1 MIKEKDELSLSS
13 NETFNKV
20 HSTSLNIELS
30 GETMVSPDNET
41 SSFFLKKKDELE
53 LEGTLSV
60 PSNETFNEVP
70 STSLNIELSGETM
83 VSPDNETRN
92 FESGI
97 LNNNIKYVLVEDKNI
112 NNSYV
117 SVCVNVGAFNNPK
130 EYQGLAHFLEHMLFL
145 GSKKYPDEDYYA
157 DKISKNGGSSN
168 AYTSQLETVY
178 YFNVLNNNLVEILD
192 IFSRFFID
200 PLFNENSVLRE
211 INAVNSEHEK
221 NINDDGWRLRQ
232 VLLNVR
238 DKNNSTNTFSTGS
251 LETLSKPDIR
261 EQLIKFYNT
270 HYVSSNISLC
280 IISSH
285 KIKKQL
291 DMINNTFGLIESK
304 PYTKEKLVK
313 PFFKE
318 NKTYFIKSLDKSYNL
333 IYTWDINVEDVN
345 NDTFNILS
353 FILKNISEKS
363 IKFYLINNGLIEN
376 LYTSINNDGTFQ
388 IFIDLTKY
396 GYKKMLLVEEILFNY
411 IDSIYSQDIK
421 SFAEFYQKYY
431 QINFDNLDKINSES
445 LAITLSVNL
454 FTYDLKNVLSN
465 DYLIPNIYDN
475 KKYINLYK
483 NFIRRD
489 NFIKIII
496 SRKYK
501 KNVKLNYLIDK
512 NYGTKYCEIDNN
524 KLTNNNN
531 NKFNLIINNS
541 YLNIKPKLIKNL
553 DSKPILISNKQWYS
567 GYSKFLEP
575 KVNICLIFNNK
586 IYNNNI
592 KNYILSMIS
601 TTILNFL
608 LTTLL
613 NNKFLFYNFNF
624 SFYSMYN
631 SILLYISGFND
642 VNFIK
647 LLIND
652 ISNILLNISKYNIIS
667 DKYIKYLIK
676 SYYNNYKNIKNLSP
690 YELHKYYIDEEHNY
704 IDIIKTIKTIKI
716 NEIYEFINN
725 MFIDTSL
732 TSYIFGNINKKDCLL
747 FSKFNNLFSNKHFNN
762 KNMKLLEN
770 YNIKHPNKKE
780 KSHCVIYSFYI
791 GKYNPRD
798 IVIFNLIKNILS
810 TKFYDELRTKQQ
822 LGYIVFLS
830 IYRKDNDYYI
840 IETVQSS
847 KDIKFIKN
855 KMKKFNDN
863 ILNIINNS
871 NIDNYKDTFK
881 KQIEA
886 PEESMN
892 DLYYDNLNEII
903 RNRFLFNIDELLLKQ
918 LETINKDDI
927 INSLTIFKNMKIH
940 SM

>member
-1 MIKEKDELSLSS
+1 MIKK
-13 NETFNKV
+13 NETLKKV
-20 HSTSLNIELS
+20 RSTSLNIELS
-30 GETMVSPDNET
+30 GKTLVSPDNET
-41 SSFFLKKKDELE
+41 LKKNKSFFHNIE

-60 PSNETFNEVP
+60 PSNET
-70 STSLNIELSGETM
+70 
-83 VSPDNETRN
+83 RK

-97 LNNNIKYVLVEDKNI
+97 LNNNIKYVLVEDENI

-117 SVCVNVGAFNNPK
+117 SVCVNVGSFNNPK

-178 YFNVLNNNLVEILD
+178 HFNILNDNLVEILD

-200 PLFNENSVLRE
+200 PLFNENSVSRE

-221 NINDDGWRLRQ
+221 NINSDGWRIRQ

-270 HYVSSNISLC
+270 HYVSSNIALC

-304 PYTKEKLVK
+304 SYTKEKLVK

-318 NKTYFIKSLDKSYNL
+318 NKTFFIKSLDKTYSL

-363 IKFYLINNGLIEN
+363 IKFYLINSGLIEY

-396 GYKKMLLVEEILFNY
+396 GYKKISLVEEILFNY
-411 IDSIYSQDIK
+411 LDSIYSQDIK

-431 QINFDNLDKINSES
+431 QINFDNLDKIPSES
-445 LAITLSVNL
+445 LAIALSVNL
-454 FTYDLKNVLSN
+454 FKYDLKNVLSN
-465 DYLIPNIYDN
+465 DYLIPNIYN
-475 KKYINLYK
+475 NEKYINLYK
-483 NFIRRD
+483 KFIRKD
-489 NFIKIII
+489 NFLKIII
-496 SRKYK
+496 SKKYK
-501 KNVKLNYLIDK
+501 KEVKLNYLIDK

-524 KLTNNNN
+524 NINNNNN

-586 IYNNNI
+586 IYNDNI
-592 KNYILSMIS
+592 KNFILSGIS
-601 TTILNFL
+601 LSVLNFL
-608 LTTLL
+608 LSTLL

-624 SFYSMYN
+624 SFNSIYN
-631 SILLYISGFND
+631 SFLLYITGFND
-642 VNFIK
+642 VNILK

-667 DKYIKYLIK
+667 NKYIKYLIK
-676 SYYNNYKNIKNLSP
+676 SYYNSYKNMKNLSP
-690 YELHKYYIDEEHNY
+690 YELNYYYMNNEYNY

-716 NEIYEFINN
+716 DEIYNFINN
-725 MFIDTSL
+725 MFINTSL

-780 KSHCVIYSFYI
+780 KSYCVIYSFYI
-791 GKYNPRD
+791 GKYNPRNN
-798 IVIFNLIKNILS
+798 IIFNLITDILS
-810 TKFYDELRTKQQ
+810 PKFFDELRTKEQ
-822 LGYIVFLS
+822 LGYIVNLS
-830 IYRKDNDYYI
+830 MQRKENDYYI

-847 KDIKFIKN
+847 KNIQFIKD
-855 KMKKFNDN
+855 KMNKFNDN

-871 NIDNYKDTFK
+871 DIDKYKETLK

-892 DLYYDNLNEII
+892 ELFYNYLCEII

-927 INSLTIFKNMKIH
+927 INPLTIFKNMKIH
-940 SM
+940 IIH